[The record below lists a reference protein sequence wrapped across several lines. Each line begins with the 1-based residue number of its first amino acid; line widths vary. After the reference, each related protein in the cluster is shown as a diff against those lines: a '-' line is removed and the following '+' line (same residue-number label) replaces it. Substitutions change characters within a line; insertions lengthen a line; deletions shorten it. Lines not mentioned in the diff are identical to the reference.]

1 MSLPPPSPTTAALV
15 TGSSSGLGVE
25 LARALARRGFPV
37 LLVARR
43 AELLT
48 EVAQDIA
55 ASCGVRAEP
64 LACDLA
70 DADARERLLS
80 DVAGLDLEI
89 GVLVNNAGVAASG
102 RFHELPDGVARRIA
116 QVNVEAVVDLT
127 ARLVPAMVQ
136 RGAGGVLNVASTT
149 AFQPMAGNG
158 TYAASKAFVL
168 SFTEALH
175 QDLAGTG
182 VQASAL
188 CPGPVK
194 TELWE
199 QAGAAD
205 VEDTLP
211 GFLWTQA
218 DAVAEEGVRGLER
231 GKRVVVPGFFNRA
244 SALSGQHAPRSVVLR
259 LSGLLGGAGG
269 H

>member
-1 MSLPPPSPTTAALV
+1 MSLPTPSPTTAALV
-15 TGSSSGLGVE
+15 TGASSGLGVE
-25 LARALARRGFPV
+25 LARACARRGFPV

-43 AELLT
+43 AEMLAD
-48 EVAQDIA
+48 VAQSIA
-55 ASCGVRAEP
+55 GESGVRAEA
-64 LACDLA
+64 LACDLS
-70 DADARERLLS
+70 DAAARERLVA
-80 DVAGLDLEI
+80 DVADLGLDV

-102 RFHELPDGVARRIA
+102 RFHELPDGAAARIA
-116 QVNVEAVVDLT
+116 RVNVEAVVDLT
-127 ARLVPAMVQ
+127 SRYLPDMVE
-136 RGAGGVLNVASTT
+136 RGAGGVLNVSSTT
-149 AFQPMAGNG
+149 AFQPMSGNG

-182 VQASAL
+182 VTATAL
-188 CPGPVK
+188 CPGPIK

-199 QAGAAD
+199 QAGATG

-218 DAVAEEGVRGLER
+218 DDVAEEGVRGLER
-231 GKRVVVPGFFNRA
+231 GKRVVVPGIFNRA

-259 LSGLLGGAGG
+259 LSGLFGADGG